1 MKRMVDDTECIAEWR
16 KLLKVF
22 KMITD
27 PNPDPESVREPLEK
41 LKESAKTSPHLT
53 YHQVSGITER
63 CNNYLNGT
71 YGRTKTTENL
81 DQNYKAT
88 PVGKEQQNGKH

>member
-1 MKRMVDDTECIAEWR
+1 MNKLVNDDACIAEWR
-16 KLLKVF
+16 AMLKIFHATINGEPEPEKVKDKLLALKQSAANSKV
-22 KMITD
+22 
-27 PNPDPESVREPLEK
+27 
-41 LKESAKTSPHLT
+41 LT

-71 YGRTKTTENL
+71 YGKTKTTENL
-81 DQNYKAT
+81 DQNYKAA